1 MKALRFLSR
10 VAIICNF
17 FFILTV
23 ALHFNSFLEEQ
34 AIVSTVV
41 IIGYALA
48 VFVFTPLV
56 IILYFAFIIFR
67 KKLFDVVPK
76 WMVITNFVFLLLQ
89 ILYILL
95 FLNGSFYN

>member
-23 ALHFNSFLEEQ
+23 ALH
-34 AIVSTVV
+34 
-41 IIGYALA
+41 GYALA

-56 IILYFAFIIFR
+56 IILYLAFIILR

-95 FLNGSFYN
+95 FLNGSLYN